1 MKVFMG
7 MVAAAGMLVATTAT
21 QAQVLELPLRVSG
34 ALIHAV
40 SDFGGS
46 YAAMPRDYGPPPRY
60 GYAPAVLPPQE
71 IYAILREAGFSPL
84 GIPQQRGLVYTVSA
98 IDADGE
104 DGRMVIDA
112 RSGRIIRF
120 MPAYRM
126 GGRMDEETLSSYGPE
141 ANLPPAPYVR
151 REPHASGAA
160 PKVASRTPAVP
171 LPKSPPVRAV
181 ATPAKPVAAT
191 AAKPVAVAPP
201 ETAQTAA
208 PVQQSAVT
216 ESKAADKAAE
226 VKAPETTGAAS
237 ASPAAAAPAATP
249 PTVPAAPV
257 EAKPAESSKPADTP
271 PPVQG
276 LE

>member
-7 MVAAAGMLVATTAT
+7 VVAAAGMLVATTAT

-40 SDFGGS
+40 SDFGGP
-46 YAAMPRDYGPPPRY
+46 YAAMPRDDGPLPRY

-84 GIPQQRGLVYTVSA
+84 GMPQQRGFVYTVSA

-126 GGRMDEETLSSYGPE
+126 GSRMDQETLSSYGPE
-141 ANLPPAPYVR
+141 ASLPSAPYVR
-151 REPHASGAA
+151 REPRASGAA
-160 PKVASRTPAVP
+160 SKLASRTPSVP
-171 LPKSPPVRAV
+171 LPKAPPVRAV
-181 ATPAKPVAAT
+181 AAPTKPVAET
-191 AAKPVAVAPP
+191 VAKPVAVAPP
-201 ETAQTAA
+201 ETAPATA

-216 ESKAADKAAE
+216 ETKAAE
-226 VKAPETTGAAS
+226 VKAPETTGAA
-237 ASPAAAAPAATP
+237 AATPAAASTPAVTP

-257 EAKPAESSKPADTP
+257 EAKPAEPNKPADTP